1 MVGWNTMIK
10 NLIKKLMARIEHRPI
25 PKDDKAAA
33 LEAISAYKAQNP
45 VKYEQKKEALFA
57 RYGLDSVKDSVEVP
71 DDANDI
77 ELKELKKKVSK
88 KAPKK
93 VTNDKE

>member
-1 MVGWNTMIK
+1 MIK

-57 RYGLDSVKDSVEVP
+57 RYGLDAVKDSPDPVE
-71 DDANDI
+71 DDNDK
-77 ELKELKKKVSK
+77 ELKAMKKKVSAK
-88 KAPKK
+88 K
-93 VTNDKE
+93 